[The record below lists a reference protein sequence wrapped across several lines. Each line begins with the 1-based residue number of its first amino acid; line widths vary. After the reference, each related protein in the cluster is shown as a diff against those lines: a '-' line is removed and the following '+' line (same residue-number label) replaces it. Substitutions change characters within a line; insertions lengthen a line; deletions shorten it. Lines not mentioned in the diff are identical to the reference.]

1 MCRGF
6 RSQRICD
13 DQTLQKCIKSTYVPI
28 NFQYFKTIIPGVVLA
43 LVFCLFSQGINNLLA
58 IEIFGTPKSPISTV
72 LIAILLGILMGNAF
86 TPRPGMMV
94 GLDFTQQYILKLGII
109 FLGIRL
115 SFEELIKFGSI
126 AIPLIIICI
135 VGVLILVK
143 LLIKKVPIS
152 SKMSYLIAI
161 GTSVCGATAIVAT
174 APVIN
179 AKKSEVAYAIANITL
194 FGVIAMIVYP
204 YFAEWYFDNDA
215 LKTGLF
221 LGTSIHETSQV
232 AAAGLIYDQQFNS
245 PETLN
250 VATVTKLI
258 RNTFLVILIPLFAFL
273 YNRGELKG
281 QNYSILSIFP
291 YFVIG
296 FIGMII
302 VRNIGDQIFTTDNDS
317 YVVWTSLIGYLKTLA
332 TVFLTMAMAA
342 VGISINLSELKSMGY
357 KPFVV
362 GLIAAIT
369 VGFISLIYI
378 ETLIKFI

>member
-1 MCRGF
+1 
-6 RSQRICD
+6 
-13 DQTLQKCIKSTYVPI
+13 
-28 NFQYFKTIIPGVVLA
+28 
-43 LVFCLFSQGINNLLA
+43 
-58 IEIFGTPKSPISTV
+58 
-72 LIAILLGILMGNAF
+72 
-86 TPRPGMMV
+86 
-94 GLDFTQQYILKLGII
+94 
-109 FLGIRL
+109 
-115 SFEELIKFGSI
+115 
-126 AIPLIIICI
+126 
-135 VGVLILVK
+135 
-143 LLIKKVPIS
+143 
-152 SKMSYLIAI
+152 MSYLIAI

-194 FGVIAMIVYP
+194 FGVIAMLLYP
-204 YFAEWYFDNDA
+204 YFAEWYFDNEA
-215 LKTGLF
+215 LNVGLF

-281 QNYSILSIFP
+281 QKYSIFNIFP
-291 YFVIG
+291 YFVLG

-302 VRNIGDQIFTTDNDS
+302 VRNLGDQLYPAESNNHQIWVN
-317 YVVWTSLIGYLKTLA
+317 LIEYFKILT

-357 KPFVV
+357 KPFIV
-362 GLIAAIT
+362 GLIAAVT
-369 VGFISLIYI
+369 VGIISLIYI
-378 ETLIKFI
+378 ETISKFI

>member
-1 MCRGF
+1 MSSNF
-6 RSQRICD
+6 
-13 DQTLQKCIKSTYVPI
+13 TYLKKI
-28 NFQYFKTIIPGVVLA
+28 FPGVTLA
-43 LVFCLFSQGINNLLA
+43 LIFFLFSQGINNVLA

-115 SFEELIKFGSI
+115 SFEEFIKFGSI

-135 VGVLILVK
+135 LGVLILIK

-179 AKKSEVAYAIANITL
+179 AKKTEVAYAIANITL
-194 FGVIAMIVYP
+194 FGVIAMLIYP
-204 YFAEWYFDNDA
+204 YFAEWYFNENE
-215 LKTGLF
+215 LKAGLF

-258 RNTFLVILIPLFAFL
+258 RNTFLVIMIPLFAYL
-273 YNRGELKG
+273 YNRGEVK
-281 QNYSILSIFP
+281 NKKYSIFNIFP
-291 YFVIG
+291 YFVLG
-296 FIGMII
+296 FIGMIV
-302 VRNIGDQIFTTDNDS
+302 VRNLGDQIFSVEDGNN
-317 YVVWTSLIGYLKTLA
+317 LIWSNFIEYLKILA
-332 TVFLTMAMAA
+332 TTFLTMAMAA

-357 KPFVV
+357 KPFIV

-378 ETLIKFI
+378 ETISKFFT

>member
-1 MCRGF
+1 V
-6 RSQRICD
+6 SSKILYIKRI
-13 DQTLQKCIKSTYVPI
+13 
-28 NFQYFKTIIPGVVLA
+28 FPGVTLA
-43 LVFCLFSQGINNLLA
+43 LIFFLFSQGINNVLA

-115 SFEELIKFGSI
+115 SFDEFLKFGSI

-135 VGVLILVK
+135 VGVLILIK
-143 LLIKKVPIS
+143 LLIKKVSIS

-179 AKKSEVAYAIANITL
+179 AKKTEVAYAIANITL
-194 FGVIAMIVYP
+194 FGVIAMLIYP
-204 YFAEWYFDNDA
+204 YFAEWYFNEDN
-215 LKTGLF
+215 LKAGLF

-258 RNTFLVILIPLFAFL
+258 RNTFLVIMIPLFAFL
-273 YNRGELKG
+273 YNRGEIK
-281 QNYSILSIFP
+281 NEKYSILNIFP
-291 YFVIG
+291 YFVLG

-302 VRNIGDQIFTTDNDS
+302 IRNLGDQFFSTENNNHFLWIN
-317 YVVWTSLIGYLKTLA
+317 LIEYLKILA
-332 TVFLTMAMAA
+332 TTFLTMAMAA

-357 KPFVV
+357 KPFIV
-362 GLIAAIT
+362 GLIAAVT
-369 VGFISLIYI
+369 VGLISLLYI
-378 ETLIKFI
+378 ETISKFFI